1 MDTKDKLCLYKGIL
15 LGHSGNSLTN
25 RFKLMRVVR
34 DNNVENLYAGVRID
48 HLSEDDFETGEI
60 IRCDWGD
67 SLVFVPGRGEE
78 TVFRHCPEDGYYYD
92 LFDNETC
99 CQLIDGNTTVAEHGC
114 CNLRNM
120 SYESVCGS
128 VKVYKKEK
136 R

>member
-1 MDTKDKLCLYKGIL
+1 MESKDKLCLYRGIL

-25 RFKLMRVVR
+25 RFKLMRIVR

-48 HLSEDDFETGEI
+48 HLSDDDFETGEI

-92 LFDNETC
+92 LLDDETR
-99 CQLIDGNTTVAEHGC
+99 CQFIDGNTTNTEHGC

-128 VKVYKKEK
+128 VKVYRKEK

>member
-1 MDTKDKLCLYKGIL
+1 METKDKLCLYKGIL

-25 RFKLMRVVR
+25 RFKLMRIVR
-34 DNNVENLYAGVRID
+34 NNDVENLYAGVRID
-48 HLSEDDFETGEI
+48 NLSEEDFETGEI

-92 LFDNETC
+92 LLDNETR
-99 CQLIDGNTTVAEHGC
+99 CQRIDGSTTSTEHGC
-114 CNLRNM
+114 CNLRSM
-120 SYESVCGS
+120 SYECVCGS
-128 VKVYKKEK
+128 VKVYRKAK

>member
-1 MDTKDKLCLYKGIL
+1 METKDKLCLYKGIL
-15 LGHSGNSLTN
+15 LGQSGNSLTN
-25 RFKLMRVVR
+25 RFKLMRIVR

-48 HLSEDDFETGEI
+48 NLSEEDFETGEI
-60 IRCDWGD
+60 IRADWSD
-67 SLVFVPGRGEE
+67 ALVFVPGRGEE

-92 LFDNETC
+92 L
-99 CQLIDGNTTVAEHGC
+99 LDGNTRCQYIDDNTTSVKHGC

>member
-1 MDTKDKLCLYKGIL
+1 MDTKEKLCLYKGIL
-15 LGHSGNSLTN
+15 LGHSGNSLTA
-25 RFKLMRVVR
+25 RFKLMRIVKE
-34 DNNVENLYAGVRID
+34 NNPENLYAGVRID
-48 HLSEDDFETGEI
+48 HLCDDDFETGEI

-92 LFDNETC
+92 LFDNETR
-99 CQLIDGNTTVAEHGC
+99 CQRIDGNTTIAEHGC

-128 VKVYKKEK
+128 VKVYRKEK